1 MKKIFNIVLIIFMFI
16 TIFTPKVKASSFD
29 TYELNLEVISNVENK
44 DFDIYIL
51 LPKSYIIYAIDN
63 ANLELE
69 YNGVETLK
77 ENDIQGI
84 RVNKNNIQDE
94 VYTEGEIEYIQILLE
109 PNEDNEYTFDILS
122 SYIGKDM
129 KFRVTN
135 EEKDYIMHL
144 DEFKTVNNVCKIEYD
159 YDKNEIKQPD
169 VTNFTFST
177 VLFIILILIVLI
189 AIIAKIKGGK

>member
-1 MKKIFNIVLIIFMFI
+1 MKKVLNIVLIIFMFI
-16 TIFTPKVKASSFD
+16 TIFTPYVKANNFD
-29 TYELNLEVISNVENK
+29 TYELNLEVTSNVENK
-44 DFDIYIL
+44 EFDIYIL
-51 LPKSYIIYAIDN
+51 LPKSYIVYAIDN

-69 YNGVETLK
+69 YNGAETLK

-84 RVNKNNIQDE
+84 SLNKSNIQDE

-129 KFRVTN
+129 KFRVKN

-144 DEFKTVNNVCKIEYD
+144 DEFETVNNVCKIEYD
-159 YDKNEIKQPD
+159 YDKNEIKQSD
-169 VTNFTFST
+169 VTKFTFST

-189 AIIAKIKGGK
+189 AIIAKIKGRK